1 MKVSKPK
8 KKNDLSWRKVWRK
21 SALENILCY
30 SFLLHPDSVTPPTV
44 SALQWCFYHLSW
56 TPVVLNSFT
65 TTTPIWRNQHEK
77 SRVFISTGTGQIR
90 GGEKTTSFFNHIT
103 SVWNS
108 DSKTLMLFSMYLGTK
123 TWFQISQKKNL
134 HTDTATDQQTEWDE
148 YLEYETLWDYLTLC
162 QSWFSYISQKK
173 KTLCETLK
181 AFLIWSEM
189 STIIFIIPA
198 VRRPQQEHCSF
209 LGFDWMKMVQSSVQ
223 MLKVYF

>member
-123 TWFQISQKKNL
+123 TWFQISQKKKPPHRHCNRSADRVRWIFRVRDVVRLFDSLSILVFL
-134 HTDTATDQQTEWDE
+134 H
-148 YLEYETLWDYLTLC
+148 
-162 QSWFSYISQKK
+162 QSKK
-173 KTLCETLK
+173 KKPCVKL
-181 AFLIWSEM
+181 
-189 STIIFIIPA
+189 
-198 VRRPQQEHCSF
+198 
-209 LGFDWMKMVQSSVQ
+209 
-223 MLKVYF
+223 